1 MRPFGTF
8 RRESSYTTNLY
19 REKDRQVGFMCERY
33 SLASSLSD
41 IEAYYQIDK
50 MAFPFKS
57 SYLLEPTQPVPVIV
71 AEGGSRRLEHYRWGS
86 SFLGAGFHQCGE
98 RNCGG

>member
-1 MRPFGTF
+1 
-8 RRESSYTTNLY
+8 
-19 REKDRQVGFMCERY
+19 MCERY

-86 SFLGAGFHQCGE
+86 SLSGRRIPSMRRAKLWRISGRFAKFFYQPPLRHPL
-98 RNCGG
+98 